1 MKWEPS
7 CTIEQG
13 EAAFTAQQHKL
24 ESVRSD
30 SAKSRAS
37 VDKKRWCFR
46 QNSPKSGARFLTGIS
61 IHMLLQVDG
70 LRKTFGRRVAVDG
83 IGFSIDVG
91 EIVGFLGPNGAG
103 KTTTMRM
110 IAGYL
115 EPDEGTA
122 KVFNIDITQE
132 RRRAQERVGY
142 LPEGAPLYGE
152 MTPWSFLRFVAETRG
167 MSREAARHAVRRAA
181 QDARLGDSID
191 RPIDT
196 LSKGYRRRVGF
207 AAALLHDPMLLI
219 LDEPTDGLDPNQ
231 RHAVRDLIKKLG
243 EERGLI
249 ISTHS
254 LEEVEAVCT
263 RAIVIDQG
271 RIIADKTPA
280 ALIDEHG
287 TLERAFAALTRG
299 EERT

>member
-1 MKWEPS
+1 M
-7 CTIEQG
+7 IELTG
-13 EAAFTAQQHKL
+13 LTKKYGAFTA
-24 ESVRSD
+24 
-30 SAKSRAS
+30 
-37 VDKKRWCFR
+37 VDAIDLFV
-46 QNSPKSGARFLTGIS
+46 PK
-61 IHMLLQVDG
+61 
-70 LRKTFGRRVAVDG
+70 
-83 IGFSIDVG
+83 G
-91 EIVGFLGPNGAG
+91 ELFGFLGPNGAG

-115 EPDEGTA
+115 EPDEGVA
-122 KVFNIDITQE
+122 KIFNIDVAQD

-181 QDARLGDSID
+181 QDARLGDTID
-191 RPIDT
+191 RPIET
-196 LSKGYRRRVGF
+196 LSKGYRRRVGL
-207 AAALLHDPMLLI
+207 ASALLHDPMLLI

-231 RHAVRDLIKKLG
+231 RHAVRDLIKRLG

-263 RAIVIDQG
+263 RAIIIDQG
-271 RIIADKTPA
+271 RIVADKAPA
-280 ALIDEHG
+280 ALKDEHG
-287 TLERAFAALTRG
+287 SLERAFAALTRG
-299 EERT
+299 EERV

>member
-1 MKWEPS
+1 
-7 CTIEQG
+7 
-13 EAAFTAQQHKL
+13 
-24 ESVRSD
+24 
-30 SAKSRAS
+30 
-37 VDKKRWCFR
+37 
-46 QNSPKSGARFLTGIS
+46 
-61 IHMLLQVDG
+61 MLLQVDG

-83 IGFSIDVG
+83 VGFSLDVG

-115 EPDEGTA
+115 EPDDGVA
-122 KVFNIDITQE
+122 KVFNIDVARE

-152 MTPWSFLRFVAETRG
+152 MTPWTFLRFIGETRG

-181 QDARLGDSID
+181 RDARLDDTID
-191 RPIDT
+191 QPIET
-196 LSKGYRRRVGF
+196 LSKGYRRRVGL
-207 AAALLHDPMLLI
+207 AAALLHDPLLLV

-231 RHAVRDLIKKLG
+231 RHAVRDLIRRLG
-243 EERGLI
+243 EDRGLI

-263 RAIVIDQG
+263 RAIIIDQG
-271 RIIADKTPA
+271 RIVADKTPN
-280 ALIDEHG
+280 ALRDEHG
-287 TLERAFAALTRG
+287 SLEQAFRALTHG
-299 EERT
+299 EERA

>member
-1 MKWEPS
+1 
-7 CTIEQG
+7 
-13 EAAFTAQQHKL
+13 
-24 ESVRSD
+24 
-30 SAKSRAS
+30 
-37 VDKKRWCFR
+37 
-46 QNSPKSGARFLTGIS
+46 
-61 IHMLLQVDG
+61 MLLQVEG
-70 LRKTFGRRVAVDG
+70 LRKAFGRRVAVDG
-83 IGFSIDVG
+83 IGFSIDLG

-115 EPDEGTA
+115 EPDDGVA
-122 KVFNIDITQE
+122 KVLNIDVARE
-132 RRRAQERVGY
+132 RSRAQGRVGY

-152 MTPWSFLRFVAETRG
+152 MTPWSFLRFVAEARG

-191 RPIDT
+191 RPIET
-196 LSKGYRRRVGF
+196 LSKGYRRRVGL
-207 AAALLHDPMLLI
+207 ASALLHDPMLLI

-231 RHAVRDLIKKLG
+231 RHAVRDLIRRLG

-254 LEEVEAVCT
+254 LEEVAAVCT

-271 RIIADKTPA
+271 RIVADKTPQ
-280 ALIDEHG
+280 ALAEEYGDLDKAFASLTRQE
-287 TLERAFAALTRG
+287 ERA
-299 EERT
+299 

>member
-1 MKWEPS
+1 
-7 CTIEQG
+7 
-13 EAAFTAQQHKL
+13 
-24 ESVRSD
+24 
-30 SAKSRAS
+30 
-37 VDKKRWCFR
+37 
-46 QNSPKSGARFLTGIS
+46 
-61 IHMLLQVDG
+61 MLLQVDG
-70 LRKTFGRRVAVDG
+70 LRKTFGRRTAVDG
-83 IGFSIDVG
+83 IGFSLDVG
-91 EIVGFLGPNGAG
+91 EIVGLLGPNGAG

-115 EPDEGTA
+115 EPDEGVA
-122 KVFNIDITQE
+122 KIFNIDVAQE

-152 MTPWSFLRFVAETRG
+152 MTPWSFLRFIAETRG

-196 LSKGYRRRVGF
+196 LSKGFRRRVGF
-207 AAALLHDPMLLI
+207 AAALLHDPMLLV

-231 RHAVRDLIKKLG
+231 RHAVRDLIRKLG

-249 ISTHS
+249 ISTHM
-254 LEEVEAVCT
+254 LEEVEAVCN
-263 RAIVIDQG
+263 RVILIDQG
-271 RIIADKTPA
+271 RLIVDKAPQ

-287 TLERAFAALTRG
+287 SLERAFAALTRG

>member
-1 MKWEPS
+1 
-7 CTIEQG
+7 
-13 EAAFTAQQHKL
+13 
-24 ESVRSD
+24 
-30 SAKSRAS
+30 
-37 VDKKRWCFR
+37 
-46 QNSPKSGARFLTGIS
+46 
-61 IHMLLQVDG
+61 MLLQVDG

-83 IGFSIDVG
+83 VGFSLDVG

-110 IAGYL
+110 IAGFL
-115 EPDEGTA
+115 EPDDGVA
-122 KVFNIDITQE
+122 KIFNIDVAQD

-152 MTPWSFLRFVAETRG
+152 MTPWTFLRFVAEARG

-181 QDARLGDSID
+181 QDARLGETID
-191 RPIDT
+191 QPIET
-196 LSKGYRRRVGF
+196 LSKGYRRRAAL
-207 AAALLHDPMLLI
+207 AAALLHDPLLLI

-231 RHAVRDLIKKLG
+231 RHAVRDLIKRLG

-271 RIIADKTPA
+271 RIVADETPKALADK
-280 ALIDEHG
+280 HG
-287 TLERAFAALTRG
+287 GLEEAFRALTRG
-299 EERT
+299 EERA

>member
-1 MKWEPS
+1 
-7 CTIEQG
+7 
-13 EAAFTAQQHKL
+13 
-24 ESVRSD
+24 
-30 SAKSRAS
+30 
-37 VDKKRWCFR
+37 
-46 QNSPKSGARFLTGIS
+46 
-61 IHMLLQVDG
+61 MLLQVDG

-83 IGFSIDVG
+83 IGFSLDVG

-115 EPDEGTA
+115 EPDEGVA
-122 KVFNIDITQE
+122 KIFNIDVAQE

-152 MTPWSFLRFVAETRG
+152 MTPWSFLRFIAETRG

-196 LSKGYRRRVGF
+196 LSKGFRRRVGF
-207 AAALLHDPMLLI
+207 AAALLHDPMLLV

-231 RHAVRDLIKKLG
+231 RHAVRDLIRKLG

-249 ISTHS
+249 ISTHM
-254 LEEVEAVCT
+254 LEEVEAVCN
-263 RAIVIDQG
+263 RVILIDQG
-271 RIIADKTPA
+271 RLIVDKAPQ

-287 TLERAFAALTRG
+287 SLERAFAALTRG